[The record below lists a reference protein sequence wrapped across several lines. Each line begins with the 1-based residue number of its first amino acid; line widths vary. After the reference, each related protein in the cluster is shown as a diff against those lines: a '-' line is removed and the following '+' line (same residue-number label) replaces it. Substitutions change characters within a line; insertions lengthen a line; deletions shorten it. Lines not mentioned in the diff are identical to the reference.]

1 MKTVPS
7 RATALGNLDNHV
19 LNNESNV
26 CSVSLYEHAECMKV
40 QVKILAGIVTAETKA
55 MIDSG
60 ATNNFINES
69 FIKQNFI
76 KTKPKSTPLTVKDIA
91 GRKLG
96 MVDKQV
102 TLKIRMANHEEEI
115 TLNVIGTGKH
125 PVVLGLPWLKTHN
138 PTIDWRE
145 NRIIFSHSF
154 CANNCLD
161 LAPDVF
167 TEETEIRDD
176 R

>member
-7 RATALGNLDNHV
+7 RATALGNSDNHV

-40 QVKILAGIVTAETKA
+40 QVKILAGIVTAETTA
-55 MIDSG
+55 MIDSS

-125 PVVLGLPWLKTHN
+125 PVVLELPWLKTHN
-138 PTIDWRE
+138 PTID
-145 NRIIFSHSF
+145 
-154 CANNCLD
+154 
-161 LAPDVF
+161 
-167 TEETEIRDD
+167 
-176 R
+176 